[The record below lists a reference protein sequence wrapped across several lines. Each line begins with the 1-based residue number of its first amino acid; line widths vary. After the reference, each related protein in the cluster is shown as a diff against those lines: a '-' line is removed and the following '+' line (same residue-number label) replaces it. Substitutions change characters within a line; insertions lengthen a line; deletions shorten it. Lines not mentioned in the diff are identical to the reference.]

1 MKNIVQKIITIVLG
15 AVTFL
20 SLTLNFVTETSSI
33 IGAGNVGSRHH
44 SFTDWFDFIDDIAE
58 GLELTWMPIAKYV
71 CYAALVLAIIMVIMA
86 LIQILIRNK
95 LANSLISLFG
105 VLAIVV
111 GIAALVTLFV
121 GVNEI
126 NDITD
131 IVILKA
137 EYSLNIGAYI
147 LAIGTIGAGIFGL
160 LSTNKLGRKYRR

>member
-20 SLTLNFVTETSSI
+20 SLTLNFMTATASTI
-33 IGAGNVGSRHH
+33 IGGKVVTNY
-44 SFTDWFDFIDDIAE
+44 SFTDWFDLVDDVVKGID
-58 GLELTWMPIAKYV
+58 LTWMPIAKYV
-71 CYAALVLAIIMVIMA
+71 CYAALVLAIIMVVMA

-126 NDITD
+126 NDLTD